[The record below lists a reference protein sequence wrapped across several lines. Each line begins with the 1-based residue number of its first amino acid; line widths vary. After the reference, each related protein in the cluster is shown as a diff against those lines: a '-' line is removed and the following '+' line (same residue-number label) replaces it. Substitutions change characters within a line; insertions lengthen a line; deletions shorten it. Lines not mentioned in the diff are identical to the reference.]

1 MESDDDSESNKK
13 KARLGGG
20 TTTSKEQ
27 IELDEELYADLPSL
41 QRRFATIR
49 QWIAQ
54 PIDSFRCEDGVFRDP
69 YPASIIVNAN
79 ANHKTN
85 ETDDEACAVLE
96 DTGVLIGNKY
106 HASDVDHL
114 VELGVTAVLN
124 CASGGI
130 SRLPIDELRERGIR
144 YGFTN
149 VQQDDLKYP
158 ILHDLLIPKSSNT
171 NGNGNGTEQHID
183 KQNNPDD
190 TENPYSYSCPS
201 PSIYS
206 LPRLCASQH
215 LKVAKAMYLE
225 EVVRKKGKLLF
236 FCVAGQNR
244 SATLA
249 LATLLLRG
257 KKHYTLD
264 SMCHGLSA
272 TRPFVLENQGF
283 QRQVLELERYLK
295 QKNGKKKKN
304 YGGDAQN
311 GDEKD
316 PSMTLTMHAH
326 GDYAREDW
334 IASSFLKQPT
344 MSYDTVESYSS
355 GTPPPPFDAPGDVL
369 PARDSGSSPR
379 SMLISSEL
387 ESNVNDN
394 ANAPSFDTRKRV
406 EFELLIPGL
415 CTMEIFIPVPSSI
428 GEVKECLVDHA
439 NKYLLKSEHREVA
452 KSWVVLATFGKDDM
466 YDLPLEKEA
475 IERSVQWDRLSKM
488 FRLKIEENRQEKHEH
503 QKLVHWNSKC
513 RFALVI
519 FSVYCDRNNDNDND
533 NEPHLPTKVR
543 LQEPWTFVHRE
554 RPGAPATLL
563 SNTLSSTHLRAW
575 DFCDGQAFCSKEPIV
590 FSFSE
595 EPGDRR
601 QFMKISTSA
610 QEAQQFHAPGE
621 GGILGMGVN
630 AIVHRV
636 ELKSTSPKSLE
647 DEDEVNLNE
656 SGIEEWDAAVKRPFS
671 LSKML
676 ASLEAGSEAALGK
689 RLRQLSNRSLLN
701 SDGRVLYF
709 YGLGVAL
716 SSNASRPTEYKFEA
730 TILARYEE
738 EFSTYTMKRFMQD
751 YTSKET
757 PSPRNGDM
765 EGDGNDD
772 DWRKDFSLISVK
784 VLLVSLLNAFRDLTL
799 MGVQAF
805 DFNHLG
811 NVLISRDHQS
821 VKLLDIDG
829 DRKGSIPLSEYLDE
843 SSISLES
850 QSQPFKT
857 SVRQTG
863 RILHKPSLD
872 VDLNAVLPTVV
883 QQLLLGKGRGTSF
896 VVNSKSEIWRLT
908 PHEAKVVVK
917 EIISENFGP
926 LMDSHMAKVVEW
938 FYAMLKKQPPWGNW
952 THDIYDAMRCI
963 DHLPVR

>member
-1 MESDDDSESNKK
+1 VPQDEAGRRRVAEIEATEAETNATLTRLSETVRIFF
-13 KARLGGG
+13 ADIGTGGG
-20 TTTSKEQ
+20 TGTRKPRGIQTFVSTA
-27 IELDEELYADLPSL
+27 LAP
-41 QRRFATIR
+41 
-49 QWIAQ
+49 
-54 PIDSFRCEDGVFRDP
+54 
-69 YPASIIVNAN
+69 
-79 ANHKTN
+79 
-85 ETDDEACAVLE
+85 
-96 DTGVLIGNKY
+96 
-106 HASDVDHL
+106 
-114 VELGVTAVLN
+114 VTAL
-124 CASGGI
+124 ASWKQGDGTAILAMGDEQGGI
-130 SRLPIDELRERGIR
+130 
-144 YGFTN
+144 
-149 VQQDDLKYP
+149 
-158 ILHDLLIPKSSNT
+158 LLQKIETTEMETEPSTSSAT
-171 NGNGNGTEQHID
+171 NGN
-183 KQNNPDD
+183 NNH
-190 TENPYSYSCPS
+190 N
-201 PSIYS
+201 
-206 LPRLCASQH
+206 AS
-215 LKVAKAMYLE
+215 
-225 EVVRKKGKLLF
+225 
-236 FCVAGQNR
+236 N
-244 SATLA
+244 
-249 LATLLLRG
+249 
-257 KKHYTLD
+257 
-264 SMCHGLSA
+264 
-272 TRPFVLENQGF
+272 
-283 QRQVLELERYLK
+283 
-295 QKNGKKKKN
+295 
-304 YGGDAQN
+304 
-311 GDEKD
+311 
-316 PSMTLTMHAH
+316 
-326 GDYAREDW
+326 
-334 IASSFLKQPT
+334 SSNNT
-344 MSYDTVESYSS
+344 
-355 GTPPPPFDAPGDVL
+355 
-369 PARDSGSSPR
+369 
-379 SMLISSEL
+379 
-387 ESNVNDN
+387 NND
-394 ANAPSFDTRKRV
+394 
-406 EFELLIPGL
+406 
-415 CTMEIFIPVPSSI
+415 
-428 GEVKECLVDHA
+428 
-439 NKYLLKSEHREVA
+439 
-452 KSWVVLATFGKDDM
+452 
-466 YDLPLEKEA
+466 
-475 IERSVQWDRLSKM
+475 
-488 FRLKIEENRQEKHEH
+488 
-503 QKLVHWNSKC
+503 
-513 RFALVI
+513 
-519 FSVYCDRNNDNDND
+519 NDNDND